1 MNSAARIFIN
11 YRRSDTSGWARQLH
25 DNLSTR
31 FGAERVFRDVGIEPG
46 VDYIDHIERVM
57 DACEVCIVVIGPR
70 WANAASADGRR
81 RLEQPDDLVRLEIQ
95 RALSRPDVHVIPA
108 LVEGAKMPAEHELP
122 IALQPLTRR
131 NACELS
137 DARWDYDV
145 ELLDRRLRQ
154 VLGESTVGHEQAVLT
169 DPARERVRPPES
181 STTTLLAAS
190 ATLAAAACAALV
202 AASLSNPLKNAGKGG
217 SDWSRLSGYAI
228 ERGVIW
234 AIIGAIVVA
243 AVAAA
248 FGRVRVP
255 LGQALIG
262 AGAGFLG
269 GAAGGAAFIAL
280 KNFGDA
286 NPQDYGWLL
295 TLISIAPPA
304 ILQARVVAGVVDVS
318 ARDCEFAALAAAAV
332 AALVYSGGRTSIIM
346 LHAVIVV
353 SAAVVV
359 IVATRYSTLV
369 PGRTVAQ
376 RGDARRA
383 ASRSRQ

>member
-1 MNSAARIFIN
+1 VNTAARIFIN
-11 YRRSDTSGWARQLH
+11 YRRSDASGWARQLH

-31 FGAERVFRDVGIEPG
+31 FGAERVFRDVAIEPG

-70 WANAASADGRR
+70 WADAASADGRR
-81 RLEQPDDLVRLEIQ
+81 RLEQPDDLVSLEIQ

-137 DARWDYDV
+137 DTRWDYDV
-145 ELLDRRLRQ
+145 DVLDRRLRQ
-154 VLGESTVGHEQAVLT
+154 VLGESTVGHKSTVLT
-169 DPARERVRPPES
+169 DPARRREQPPETA
-181 STTTLLAAS
+181 TTTLLAAV
-190 ATLAAAACAALV
+190 ATLTAAACAALV
-202 AASLSNPLKNAGKGG
+202 ATSLIDPSSMTAP
-217 SDWSRLSGYAI
+217 DWSRLSGYAI
-228 ERGVIW
+228 ERGAIW
-234 AIIGAIVVA
+234 AIIGAIVVGA
-243 AVAAA
+243 AATA

-255 LGQALIG
+255 LGQALTG

-269 GAAGGAAFIAL
+269 GAVGGAAFIAL
-280 KNFGDA
+280 KRFGHATHEYD
-286 NPQDYGWLL
+286 WLL

-304 ILQARVVAGVVDVS
+304 ILQARVLAGVVGVS
-318 ARDCEFAALAAAAV
+318 ARDCELAALAAAAA
-332 AALVYSGGRTSIIM
+332 AALVHNGDRTWIIT

-353 SAAVVV
+353 SAAVAV
-359 IVATRYSTLV
+359 IVATRYSTFV
-369 PGRTVAQ
+369 PGRTMAQ

-383 ASRSRQ
+383 ASRSRQGQ